1 MSARGQHNG
10 ELDALWQAWHER
22 RERAARDA
30 LIRHYLP
37 LVEFL
42 ANRAARGVPPSFR
55 PDLVGFGV
63 IGLMDALEK
72 FQPERGL
79 RFETYGSRRIR
90 GAMADGIRSLQW
102 LPRGAATRA
111 SRVIEQ
117 VVPVDFHTALTP
129 VGAPLRDALPEDE
142 ESVLERLEREADHA
156 EVARAVGELPERERA
171 VIERYYYQRRS
182 LADIGAELGVTESR
196 VCQVHRAALRLLE
209 DLLAATPA

>member
-1 MSARGQHNG
+1 MAARRQQGN
-10 ELDALWQAWHER
+10 ELDALWEAWQQR
-22 RERAARDA
+22 GERAARDA

-42 ANRAARGVPPSFR
+42 AGRAARSVPASFR
-55 PDLVGFGV
+55 PDLIGFGV
-63 IGLMDALEK
+63 LGLMDALDK
-72 FQPERGL
+72 YQPARGL

-102 LPRGAATRA
+102 LPRGAVTRA

-117 VVPVDFHTALTP
+117 IVPVDFHSALTTD
-129 VGAPLRDALPEDE
+129 GAPLRDALPGDE
-142 ESVLERLEREADHA
+142 ESVLEKLERRADHE
-156 EVARAVGELPERERA
+156 EVARAIRALPERERA

-196 VCQVHRAALRLLE
+196 ACQVHRSALRLLE
-209 DLLAATPA
+209 GLLEAASA

>member
-1 MSARGQHNG
+1 MAARRQQGN
-10 ELDALWQAWHER
+10 ELDALWEAWQQR
-22 RERAARDA
+22 GERAARDA

-42 ANRAARGVPPSFR
+42 AGRAARSVPALFR
-55 PDLVGFGV
+55 PDLIGFGV
-63 IGLMDALEK
+63 LGLMDALDK
-72 FQPERGL
+72 YQPARGL

-102 LPRGAATRA
+102 LPRGAVTRA

-117 VVPVDFHTALTP
+117 IVPVDFHSALTTD
-129 VGAPLRDALPEDE
+129 GAPLRDALPGDE
-142 ESVLERLEREADHA
+142 ESVLEKLERRADHE
-156 EVARAVGELPERERA
+156 EVARAIRALPERERA

-196 VCQVHRAALRLLE
+196 ACQVHRSALRLLE
-209 DLLAATPA
+209 GLLEAASA